1 MRKFLD
7 AGRQAGFREADL
19 RRLRLE
25 SVEWQ
30 GGAGEAVTFRRG
42 TSHTVALRGFRDH
55 GFPVGGCVSMP
66 TLKEVRRVYREL
78 QRVGVTGTGTGFSDL
93 LPDAARKVPL
103 SIHDPRIS
111 EAESLGEEMDSRISE
126 LMIRQSGIELAG
138 WRLRAEE
145 RKVNVANTRGLE
157 AKYRKTLFSL
167 TLRLRDG
174 DREVEV
180 EEQRTHWLQLQP
192 DRLLGR
198 AVFLLGPRSGRN
210 PPRWRSVGL
219 VLSPFASASVL
230 RDFAAALR
238 VSGEYSPGDIR
249 CAPQVQIIDSPLV
262 DGMPGSVPMDDEGV
276 MARETPLVEGGRF
289 KARVTDLAGAAR
301 EGCPITGNGF
311 RGIADPFP
319 RAGFTNLCIRPS
331 VISLERMLKETG
343 RGILITRLRLRGA
356 SGTDRTYGAEGY
368 LFKGTELGEPVR
380 FALRTA
386 FLSYFLK
393 IDRVSRESVPTVSG
407 GISVISPYLRVEAL
421 RRGDEWVV

>member
-1 MRKFLD
+1 MRKFLE
-7 AGRQAGFREADL
+7 AGREAGFREADL
-19 RRLRLE
+19 RRLRLRL
-25 SVEWQ
+25 SEWQ
-30 GGAGEAVTFRRG
+30 GEAGEEVKLHRG
-42 TSHTVALRGFRDH
+42 TSHTLALRGFRDN
-55 GFPVGGCVSMP
+55 GFPVGGCVSLP

-78 QRVGVTGTGTGFSDL
+78 QRAGLTGTATGFSDL
-93 LPDAARKVPL
+93 LPDSAQKVRL

-111 EAESLGEEMDSRISE
+111 EAESLGEEMASRISE
-126 LMIRQSGIELAG
+126 LMIRQTGIELAG

-167 TLRLRDG
+167 ILRLRDG
-174 DREVEV
+174 EREVEV
-180 EEQRTHWLQLQP
+180 EEQRTHWMQLQP

-198 AVFLLGPRSGRN
+198 GVFLLGARSGRT

-219 VLSPFASASVL
+219 VLSPFASSSVL

-238 VSGEYSPGDIR
+238 VSGEYSPRDIR
-249 CAPQVQIIDSPLV
+249 CASQVQISDCPLL

-276 MARETPLVEGGRF
+276 MARETSLVEGGRF
-289 KARVTDLAGAAR
+289 IARITDLAGAAR

-311 RGIADPFP
+311 RGIADSFP

-331 VISLERMLKETG
+331 VISLERILGETG
-343 RGILITRLRLRGA
+343 RGILVTRLRMRGA
-356 SGTDRTYGAEGY
+356 SGADRTYGAEGY
-368 LFKGTELGEPVR
+368 LFAGTELGEPVR